1 MSYILDAL
9 KKSDNERKQGDVPN
23 LQTVHIPISVEP
35 QTQWVLY
42 GFISLLLLILAF
54 VIGMMISDNS
64 ADSSSTQ
71 QEEQRQSREVGD
83 VYVSEVKEKA
93 PSAQKTQKVT
103 AQLTDESLNSGI
115 KDNTGQQAKKI
126 QLPTVVEVM
135 PVTQPQKANIPIK
148 SNRSIPDIS
157 KIPYLEELPEYQQ
170 QSIPQMTFAGHVYST
185 NPDNRSVI
193 INDYFMS
200 EGDTVVQGIDVV
212 EITTS
217 GVIFSFHDS
226 FFRMDILLDWSFEE

>member
-64 ADSSSTQ
+64 ADSSSTL
-71 QEEQRQSREVGD
+71 QEEQRQSREVD
-83 VYVSEVKEKA
+83 DVSEAKEKA
-93 PSAQKTQKVT
+93 PAAQKTQKIT
-103 AQLTDESLNSGI
+103 AQLTDESLNSDV
-115 KDNTGQQAKKI
+115 KDNTGQQAKKM
-126 QLPTVVEVM
+126 QVPTVAEVV
-135 PVTQPQKANIPIK
+135 PATQPQKANVPIK
-148 SNRSIPDIS
+148 SNRSLPDIS

-193 INDYFMS
+193 INDSFMS

>member
-42 GFISLLLLILAF
+42 GFITVLLLVLAF
-54 VIGMMISDNS
+54 VIGMMISNGSSDS
-64 ADSSSTQ
+64 AIQ
-71 QEEQRQSREVGD
+71 QTEQSRD
-83 VYVSEVKEKA
+83 RVSEVDDSDASEVKKKMPPRQEI
-93 PSAQKTQKVT
+93 QKVT
-103 AQLTDESLNSGI
+103 AQLTDEGLSNSS
-115 KDNTGQQAKKI
+115 NGQQLRKLDAV
-126 QLPTVVEVM
+126 PVAEVER
-135 PVTQPQKANIPIK
+135 VTQPQATRPAIKPKNNIP
-148 SNRSIPDIS
+148 DLS
-157 KIPYLEELPEYQQ
+157 KIPYLEELPDYQQ
-170 QSIPQMTFAGHVYST
+170 QSIPQMIFAGHVYST

-217 GVIFSFHDS
+217 GVVFSFHDTY
-226 FFRMDILLDWSFEE
+226 FRMDILLDWSFEE